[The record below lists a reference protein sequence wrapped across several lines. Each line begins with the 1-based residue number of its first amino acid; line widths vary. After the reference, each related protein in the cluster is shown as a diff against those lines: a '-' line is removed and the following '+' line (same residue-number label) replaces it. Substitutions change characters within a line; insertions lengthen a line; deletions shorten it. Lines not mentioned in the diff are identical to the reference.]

1 MRGEKE
7 KEKSCII
14 LSNGNVLCVSSF
26 LDSSLLLIFVSLFP
40 LMLHQNK
47 PIITS
52 NNLLSTYFQ
61 LVVFFCIFL
70 FALCWAVFQMYQQCL
85 LHGRLHYPCAIPIA
99 FFTLG
104 VINNN
109 ENVLFEYS
117 MLVIFRDE
125 VIIINVS
132 N

>member
-1 MRGEKE
+1 MIFMCEKIQKKNVCVRGEKE

-61 LVVFFCIFL
+61 LVVFFASFYL
-70 FALCWAVFQMYQQCL
+70 LCA
-85 LHGRLHYPCAIPIA
+85 GR
-99 FFTLG
+99 FFKC
-104 VINNN
+104 INN
-109 ENVLFEYS
+109 VFYTVDYTTRVPFQLLFFYT
-117 MLVIFRDE
+117 RR
-125 VIIINVS
+125 NKQQ
-132 N
+132 